1 MHYFEYKKGE
11 LYCEDVALKDL
22 AENVG
27 TPTYIYSQKTIER
40 HFQAYQSGFQNT
52 DHLICYSVKAN
63 SNLSILRLLGEMG
76 AGFDIVSQGE
86 LYRVLQAG
94 CDPKKVVFSGVGK
107 TQTEMAY
114 ALDHNI
120 LSFNVESEQE
130 LKVLNAIAKE
140 KNKKA
145 PVSLRVNPDIDPK
158 THPYIST
165 GLKKNKFGIPMEEAK
180 SIFKNLAQYPN
191 IQFMGMDCH
200 IGSQMLSLDPILETV
215 RELKKLIL
223 DLKTHGIEIRHLN
236 LGGGLGISYTTET
249 PPSPQEYLKEVLKEL
264 EDLHLKI
271 LIEPGRSIMGNAGIL
286 LTQVLYT
293 KTNTSKNFVI
303 VDAAMNDL
311 IGPTLYQAHQDI
323 WPVAGE
329 KRSMTTVDIVGPICE
344 SGDFLGQDRDLPELK
359 SKDLLAIMGAGAY
372 GFTMSSN
379 YNSRPRVAEVLVLG
393 ETYKV
398 IRKRETLEDLIRGE
412 SL

>member
-120 LSFNVESEQE
+120 FSSCSDSPLQ
-130 LKVLNAIAKE
+130 LKMLWS
-140 KNKKA
+140 KA
-145 PVSLRVNPDIDPK
+145 
-158 THPYIST
+158 
-165 GLKKNKFGIPMEEAK
+165 
-180 SIFKNLAQYPN
+180 
-191 IQFMGMDCH
+191 
-200 IGSQMLSLDPILETV
+200 
-215 RELKKLIL
+215 
-223 DLKTHGIEIRHLN
+223 
-236 LGGGLGISYTTET
+236 
-249 PPSPQEYLKEVLKEL
+249 
-264 EDLHLKI
+264 
-271 LIEPGRSIMGNAGIL
+271 
-286 LTQVLYT
+286 
-293 KTNTSKNFVI
+293 
-303 VDAAMNDL
+303 
-311 IGPTLYQAHQDI
+311 
-323 WPVAGE
+323 
-329 KRSMTTVDIVGPICE
+329 
-344 SGDFLGQDRDLPELK
+344 
-359 SKDLLAIMGAGAY
+359 
-372 GFTMSSN
+372 
-379 YNSRPRVAEVLVLG
+379 
-393 ETYKV
+393 
-398 IRKRETLEDLIRGE
+398 
-412 SL
+412 

>member
-249 PPSPQEYLKEVLKEL
+249 PPSPQ
-264 EDLHLKI
+264 
-271 LIEPGRSIMGNAGIL
+271 
-286 LTQVLYT
+286 
-293 KTNTSKNFVI
+293 
-303 VDAAMNDL
+303 
-311 IGPTLYQAHQDI
+311 
-323 WPVAGE
+323 
-329 KRSMTTVDIVGPICE
+329 
-344 SGDFLGQDRDLPELK
+344 
-359 SKDLLAIMGAGAY
+359 
-372 GFTMSSN
+372 
-379 YNSRPRVAEVLVLG
+379 
-393 ETYKV
+393 
-398 IRKRETLEDLIRGE
+398 
-412 SL
+412 